1 MAEKK
6 RGLFDRLMLG
16 KEKSEDYARNTLPTN
31 RWELFWDIFKSR
43 FGKLIIVNILMLI
56 FCIPLA
62 VLLFIRYGTLMSYGA
77 FYPFSQGFGLGYM
90 APSSMV
96 GYAENIVFQV
106 NLLVYLALPFTVIF
120 AAVGIAGGAYVI
132 RNMVWTEG
140 VFVAND
146 FWRGIKINIKQ
157 MLMIGILFSFVF
169 YGSTLYLAYADRN
182 LAIGNGIR
190 WLWVTSKVFTYITLI
205 FFSIMTLHM
214 ITMSVTYNMRFWS
227 LVRNSFL
234 FTIALGPQ
242 NVFFA
247 LLVSLPFLLLFV
259 GGMLFAIGF
268 LVVLLFG
275 LSFSLLVW
283 TDYSQWAYDKFI
295 NDKVAGAQKNRGIYE
310 RAKNSESAAL
320 KKYKEQIDMAKYNS
334 LNNRPIKP
342 ITDDELK
349 VAELPAMFSRADLEK
364 LRESKQAIYDDH
376 ARYVEEHKN
385 DEEFREYNEQQAKL
399 SSDGKKSKHVEKA
412 RKELAKRN
420 KLKD

>member
-1 MAEKK
+1 
-6 RGLFDRLMLG
+6 
-16 KEKSEDYARNTLPTN
+16 
-31 RWELFWDIFKSR
+31 
-43 FGKLIIVNILMLI
+43 
-56 FCIPLA
+56 
-62 VLLFIRYGTLMSYGA
+62 
-77 FYPFSQGFGLGYM
+77 
-90 APSSMV
+90 
-96 GYAENIVFQV
+96 
-106 NLLVYLALPFTVIF
+106 
-120 AAVGIAGGAYVI
+120 
-132 RNMVWTEG
+132 
-140 VFVAND
+140 
-146 FWRGIKINIKQ
+146 
-157 MLMIGILFSFVF
+157 
-169 YGSTLYLAYADRN
+169 
-182 LAIGNGIR
+182 
-190 WLWVTSKVFTYITLI
+190 
-205 FFSIMTLHM
+205 
-214 ITMSVTYNMRFWS
+214 
-227 LVRNSFL
+227 
-234 FTIALGPQ
+234 
-242 NVFFA
+242 
-247 LLVSLPFLLLFV
+247 
-259 GGMLFAIGF
+259 MLFAIGF